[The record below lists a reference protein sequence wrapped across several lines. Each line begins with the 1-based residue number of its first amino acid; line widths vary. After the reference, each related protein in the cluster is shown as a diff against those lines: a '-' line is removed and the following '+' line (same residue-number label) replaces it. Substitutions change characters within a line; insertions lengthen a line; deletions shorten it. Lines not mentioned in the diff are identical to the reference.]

1 VAYGAAIQAAILTG
15 KASGAASECLLID
28 VTPLSLGVESSGGVM
43 AVIIPKNSTIPVTKS
58 KTFSTNHDNQ
68 ESVKIK
74 IFEGERPLTRD
85 NHCLG
90 TFEMHGI
97 PPMPRAQPRIEV
109 TFNLDADG
117 ILNVTAQEKGSGKS
131 GSLTITN
138 DAGRLS
144 PDQIKA
150 MLDQAKAFEAED
162 RQRAELL
169 DWRNSLEN
177 YAFNMKAR
185 LGEHAFAEVLTAEER
200 ESLSA
205 KAEAALL
212 WLDEN
217 DTPSL
222 AELQHQLK
230 ELEIVYGP
238 VVSAATARLQEKET
252 PKPAADATGEHMETE

>member
-177 YAFNMKAR
+177 YGTSFTHS
-185 LGEHAFAEVLTAEER
+185 LIDSLTH
-200 ESLSA
+200 SLTHSLTD
-205 KAEAALL
+205 LL
-212 WLDEN
+212 AWEQ
-217 DTPSL
+217 PS
-222 AELQHQLK
+222 
-230 ELEIVYGP
+230 
-238 VVSAATARLQEKET
+238 T
-252 PKPAADATGEHMETE
+252 